1 MIAIASRDSFDMEF
15 EHLGTDPWI
24 LALDSN
30 AFTYW
35 IQTMNGAPD
44 QPSEPFA
51 DEKLAL
57 VRIFFWMPSD
67 ASFKIVPTV
76 RAEYEAIRDGAKLDS
91 HHAWALTH
99 VSEVRPVPD
108 DAAVG
113 IRAHELCAHHPGEN
127 DRKIIAECELA
138 GISALLTCDMK
149 LLERIRMETRVW
161 IARPTERR
169 DEDSEGAATEQS
181 TRQWQSTA

>member
-1 MIAIASRDSFDMEF
+1 M
-15 EHLGTDPWI
+15 

-67 ASFKIVPTV
+67 SSFKIVPTV
-76 RAEYEAIRDGAKLDS
+76 RAEYEAIRDGAKLDT
-91 HHAWALTH
+91 HNAWALTH
-99 VSEVRPVPD
+99 VSEVRPD

-113 IRAHELCAHHPGEN
+113 IRAHQLSAYHPGKN
-127 DRKIIAECELA
+127 DRRIIAECELA
-138 GISALLTCDMK
+138 GISALLTCDTK
-149 LLERIRMETRVW
+149 LLERIRMETPVW
-161 IARPTERR
+161 IARPTALWEWMRIPR
-169 DEDSEGAATEQS
+169 AQPPNKAPACGNPLLECTWWG
-181 TRQWQSTA
+181 W